1 MSATSTSRW
10 GPSKSKAKS
19 ETQKERVIGES
30 ADVVMAQHHSDEAAS
45 NDFELIEEV
54 EWGPRRDEEGYD
66 TDQELAPKPRRKATG
81 EDFCGCFPP
90 ANSGFACVD
99 ESCILY
105 ACREECRSNCLAG
118 PLCGNKRI
126 QRKEFCHLEVFDAG
140 LKGKGLRL
148 SPHTKPAAKG
158 DILCEYLGRAI
169 REAALG
175 RLFRRYQLDRRLYIM
190 ALGDGVYLDARQ
202 KGGIA
207 RYINHSCRPNCKV
220 ELWTVRGVVRAAV
233 VAENDI
239 APGEELTF
247 DYQWERRRGRAP
259 TVCHCG
265 MPECRGTLE
274 VSKSLEEQDLQREF
288 EGYWEQMPEGQVP
301 DQTFVNR
308 TVQIYS
314 KEHQEYFLGEVTGYD
329 ANKGL
334 HCIFYRQA
342 KTEVWEDLSKEDCMI
357 LNERVDKDQFTIAK
371 KVMMRR
377 DSLTPMTPTLLT
389 SVSSDLLGPGQQPQ
403 LSKNYLYVQTP
414 IKENLWSMHLI
425 ERCERSCS
433 VQIKPEQMARPPLPP
448 ESVED
453 TEKYAALDQSQDGT
467 VWKLTITGANVPK
480 AYEVLGKNVS
490 FLEKKNA
497 AEELSRSAH
506 NTSPVTSSA
515 AALKPMHS
523 NGTASVDDAHE
534 IMLPGIITD
543 AVMRKLHTV
552 RDQCRG
558 VSISMS
564 TESKSKLVSKLLLEG
579 GTAAE
584 INAVKEVLW
593 TFLLDQC
600 SILNAPMKSNR
611 IFRDLGF
618 VGGIVTHERLQH
630 LFCNDGNRSMANV
643 TVVDAKKPSESE
655 LWNRLP
661 FVHSFESTQNCSL
674 SIQPQG
680 DLCASAKIYFGC
692 KPSEVARLFSLIN
705 SRLDELARGVK
716 FVHLGSDWVYT
727 KLMLK
732 NNEFFEFAKQVTGA
746 HVSIDALTGDHL
758 RIDGKL
764 TERENTFSLTNKLTP
779 NEDEK
784 VLLAMEL
791 VLLQVE
797 CYRDVCIR
805 EYSWGFGRD
814 WALTSLAVEENSVT
828 ATKSAVTGKLDRQS
842 SSQCGMEMMETVAKL
857 GLEPSVAGH
866 AAIILYRFVHS
877 RANFTTQVKIRE
889 AVLACIFMA
898 NKAQKACQ
906 WKRLDA
912 ILQHGYESFYPG
924 ATFDKSSAEAS
935 LLEDR
940 VISAEREVLQALEY
954 DIFWQNIEWIW
965 IAALGAGKMKK
976 EFVQTVFDF
985 VFSGPVLGAGAELW
999 LKYGIEYI
1007 FAASAAFLKADL
1019 DKLLFAMSL
1028 IPLKVSAAA
1037 KLLADRARYG
1047 RPSNN
1052 TFPSNP
1058 LVENISG
1065 KKKLI
1070 QYISSIEEKC
1080 AKIMATGKTADF
1092 TAEASPTEN
1101 RFRIIGNDFR
1111 QVHLIRGIP
1120 RDVLFAVIPDTLE
1133 RIERESCCRFF
1144 VCSGGGVNM
1153 EDLILY
1159 GSWRSVAL
1167 ADHLLRSKCEGS
1179 IALPLTVD
1187 ISTQQLE
1194 RPREQAKGSSGLLDA
1209 IDLCVSEYDSS
1220 DRRVGGKYCIP
1231 GTVSEAS
1238 LQKSGLR
1245 WWISPNFGLSVTG
1258 SLPEMF
1264 KIRSDPGDRS
1274 ENLVRLARS
1283 IDAKDIRFP
1292 TWTCRSTSINSERMI
1307 PISLQRWPP
1316 EKVDKKEKVGS
1327 RKSKTGTSQTGFSAS
1342 ALQELQVLKQL
1353 HRAIPSPQ
1361 GHPNIVLP
1369 VGIAIP
1375 SHSDVPKINDSTS
1388 GSSPSLNP
1396 LLDDPIL
1403 SLFQSSETVRDHEAN
1418 KESTEGNAYIVFQ
1431 PTPFVLNRFIS
1442 RKMRSTDE
1450 AQIIS
1455 DCVLAAWFH
1464 DILSALVHCHA
1475 NHVLLRT
1482 VMSDQIFVDHSGVA
1496 IFGSFYRSTVI
1507 PLKARLDH
1515 NNPLTAA
1522 SKSFKD
1528 RKKKD
1533 IEIDVSDNPFAA
1545 PEILL
1550 GCPNHSKESD
1560 VWAIGS
1566 LLGSLLLGKPIFNG
1580 KDRESLLVSQYKI
1593 VGTPSEGNYEN
1604 AKRYPHFV
1612 KPLKKYK
1619 RGVEKALVH
1628 QLKCPSPNCEKAIGL
1643 VARMLHL
1650 DPTKRCTAVEALG
1663 HEFLS
1668 DYVENCQVASFRRQY
1683 VMDWMNL
1690 KIRMLEPSDEV
1701 RHVEHTRKR
1710 DAMIRSVSKAAGDDD
1725 DELYNM
1731 DDFLESESSKKVR
1744 FTS

>member
-1 MSATSTSRW
+1 MSTTSTSRW
-10 GPSKSKAKS
+10 GPSKSKVN
-19 ETQKERVIGES
+19 EVGES
-30 ADVVMAQHHSDEAAS
+30 ADVTMAQHHSDEAAS

-66 TDQELAPKPRRKATG
+66 TDQELAPKPRRKAAG
-81 EDFCGCFPP
+81 EDLCGCFPP
-90 ANSGFACVD
+90 ADSGFACVD

-105 ACREECRSNCLAG
+105 ACREECRSNCLTG

-126 QRKEFCHLEVFDAG
+126 QRKEFCDLEVFDAG

-148 SPHTKPAAKG
+148 SPNTKPAVKG

-233 VAENDI
+233 VAETDI
-239 APGEELTF
+239 APGAELTF

-265 MPECRGTLE
+265 VPECRGTLE

-288 EGYWEQMPEGQVP
+288 EGYWEQMPEGKVP

-329 ANKGL
+329 ANKCL

-357 LNERVDKDQFTIAK
+357 LNERVDKEQFTIAK

-377 DSLTPMTPTLLT
+377 DSLTPAAPTLLT

-425 ERCERSCS
+425 ERCERNCS
-433 VQIKPEQMARPPLPP
+433 VQIKPEQMARPPIPP

-453 TEKYAALDQSQDGT
+453 TEKFAALDQSLDGT

-480 AYEVLGKNVS
+480 AYDVLKKNVAV
-490 FLEKKNA
+490 LEKKIT
-497 AEELSRSAH
+497 AEELSRAAH
-506 NTSPVTSSA
+506 TPPVTPSA
-515 AALKPMHS
+515 AAVKSMHL
-523 NGTASVDDAHE
+523 NGSASRADAHE
-534 IMLPGIITD
+534 IMFPGIITD
-543 AVMRKLHTV
+543 AVIRKLQTV
-552 RDQCRG
+552 RDQCRA
-558 VSISMS
+558 VNITLS
-564 TESKSKLVSKLLLEG
+564 TENKTKQVSKLLLEG

-584 INAVKEVLW
+584 IDAAKEVLW
-593 TFLLDQC
+593 TFLSEQC
-600 SILNAPMKSNR
+600 SLLNAPMKSNR
-611 IFRDLGF
+611 IFYDLGF
-618 VGGIVTHERLQH
+618 VGGTLTLERFQH
-630 LFCNDGNRSMANV
+630 LLPSNNNHSMTNAAA
-643 TVVDAKKPSESE
+643 TDSKKRDESA
-655 LWNRLP
+655 LWNQLP
-661 FVHSFESTQNCSL
+661 FVHSFESTNNCSL
-674 SIQPQG
+674 SIQPQE
-680 DLCASAKIYFGC
+680 DSSASRKIYVGC
-692 KPSEVARLFSLIN
+692 KPSEVGRLFALII
-705 SRLDELARGVK
+705 SRVDEVARGVK

-727 KLMLK
+727 KHMLK
-732 NNEFFEFAKQVTGA
+732 NTEFFEFLKQVTGA
-746 HVSIDALTGDHL
+746 QISIDTLTGDHL
-758 RIDGKL
+758 RIESKL
-764 TERENTFSLTNKLTP
+764 TNGETALAPSNKFFAS
-779 NEDEK
+779 EDEK
-784 VLLAMEL
+784 VLLAMDL
-791 VLLQVE
+791 VSLQVE

-805 EYSWGFGRD
+805 EHSWAFGRD
-814 WALTSLAVEENSVT
+814 WTLTTFGVEEKSAP
-828 ATKSAVTGKLDRQS
+828 ATKSAVTGRLDRQS
-842 SSQCGMEMMETVAKL
+842 SSQCGLEMVETVAKL
-857 GLEPSVAGH
+857 GLEPNVAGH
-866 AAIILYRFVHS
+866 AVVILYRFVHS
-877 RANFTTQVKIRE
+877 RADFRTQVKIRE
-889 AVLACIFMA
+889 AVLACIFLA
-898 NKAQKACQ
+898 NKAQKVCK

-924 ATFDKSSAEAS
+924 AAFDKSSDEGS

-940 VISAEREVLQALEY
+940 VISAEREILQALDF
-954 DIFWQNIEWIW
+954 DIFWQNVEWIW

-976 EFVQTVFDF
+976 DFVQTVFDF
-985 VFSGPVLGAGAELW
+985 AFSGPVLGAGAELW

-1019 DKLLFAMSL
+1019 EKLLPALSL
-1028 IPLKVSAAA
+1028 IPLKVSSAA
-1037 KLLADRARYG
+1037 KLLADMARYG
-1047 RPSNN
+1047 RPSNSA
-1052 TFPSNP
+1052 FPSNP
-1058 LVENISG
+1058 LVENVSG
-1065 KKKLI
+1065 KKKLL

-1080 AKIMATGKTADF
+1080 AKIMSTGKATDF
-1092 TAEASPTEN
+1092 IAEASPTEN
-1101 RFRIIGNDFR
+1101 RFRLIGKDFR
-1111 QVHLIRGIP
+1111 QFHVIRGIP
-1120 RDVLFAVIPDTLE
+1120 RDILVTVILDMLE
-1133 RIERESCCRFF
+1133 SIEGESCCKFF
-1144 VCSGGGVNM
+1144 INRGAGMNM

-1167 ADHLLRSKCEGS
+1167 ADHLLRSKCEGRS
-1179 IALPLTVD
+1179 TLPPIVD

-1194 RPREQAKGSSGLLDA
+1194 RPHEQAKGASGLLDSCDVC
-1209 IDLCVSEYDSS
+1209 ISEYDSS

-1231 GTVSEAS
+1231 GTVSDSS

-1245 WWISPNFGLSVTG
+1245 WWISPNFGLSITG

-1264 KIRSDPGDRS
+1264 RIRFDPARRK
-1274 ENLVRLARS
+1274 ENLARLARS
-1283 IDAKDIRFP
+1283 IDAKDLLFSALK
-1292 TWTCRSTSINSERMI
+1292 CRSASMKSERMI

-1316 EKVDKKEKVGS
+1316 DKVDKKEKGGS
-1327 RKSKTGTSQTGFSAS
+1327 KKSKTGASPIGFSAA

-1369 VGIAIP
+1369 FGIAISP
-1375 SHSDVPKINDSTS
+1375 RGDDVAVINESA
-1388 GSSPSLNP
+1388 SSPSLKINVSEDP
-1396 LLDDPIL
+1396 LLEDPIL
-1403 SLFQSSETVRDHEAN
+1403 SLFQSSEGFRENDVN
-1418 KESTEGNAYIVFQ
+1418 KETTEGNAYIVFQ

-1442 RKMRSTDE
+1442 RKMRSSDE
-1450 AQIIS
+1450 VQVIS

-1496 IFGSFYRSTVI
+1496 IFGYFYRSTVI
-1507 PLKARLDH
+1507 PKEERSDRK
-1515 NNPLTAA
+1515 NPLTAA
-1522 SKSFKD
+1522 SKATKD
-1528 RKKKD
+1528 RKQKD
-1533 IEIDVSDNPFAA
+1533 NDVDVSDNPFVA

-1560 VWAIGS
+1560 VWAVGC
-1566 LLGSLLLGKPIFNG
+1566 LLGSLLLGKPIFTG

-1593 VGTPSEGNYEN
+1593 VGTPTEGNYED
-1604 AKRYPHFV
+1604 AKKYPYFV
-1612 KPLKKYK
+1612 KPSKKYK

-1628 QLKCPSPNCEKAIGL
+1628 QLKTPSPSCEKAISL

-1650 DPTKRCTAVEALG
+1650 DPKKRCTAVEALG

-1668 DYVENCQVASFRRQY
+1668 DYFENCQSESFRSQY
-1683 VMDWMNL
+1683 VMEWMNL
-1690 KIRMLEPSDEV
+1690 KSRLLEPSDEV
-1701 RHVEHTRKR
+1701 REIEHTRKR
-1710 DAMIRSVSKAAGDDD
+1710 EAMIRSVAKAAAGDD

-1731 DDFLESESSKKVR
+1731 DDFLESESSKKAK
-1744 FTS
+1744 FT